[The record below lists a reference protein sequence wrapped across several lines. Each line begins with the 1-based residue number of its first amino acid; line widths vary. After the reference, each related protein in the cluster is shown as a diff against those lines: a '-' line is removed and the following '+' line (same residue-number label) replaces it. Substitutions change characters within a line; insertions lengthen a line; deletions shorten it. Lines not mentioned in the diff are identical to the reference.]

1 MIHYPEVQRKCQDEI
16 DRVIGSNRMITMADK
31 PNLHYLNA
39 TINVRKL
46 NYMLIFL
53 MQEIQRNANLI
64 PQNVWHQTTRDVTIN
79 GYNIL
84 KGTAIVPQ
92 ISVVLIDEKARITE
106 VRAKLLFRSFQIHI
120 SSNRSDFWTRVEN

>member
-1 MIHYPEVQRKCQDEI
+1 
-16 DRVIGSNRMITMADK
+16 MITMADK